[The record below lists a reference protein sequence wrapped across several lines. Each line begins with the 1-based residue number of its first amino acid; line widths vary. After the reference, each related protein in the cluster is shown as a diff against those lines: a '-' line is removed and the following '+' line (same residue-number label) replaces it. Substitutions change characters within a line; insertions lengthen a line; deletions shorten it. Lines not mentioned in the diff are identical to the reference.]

1 MRLTGILRVAMAAVC
16 LLGLSLVS
24 FAQAQAQ
31 QIILKLHH
39 FVPPSSTAHSRFLLP
54 WVERIEKAANGR
66 IKIQIYPAMQLGGS
80 MSQLLDQV
88 SDGVVDIA
96 WALPGA
102 SAGRYPAFEAF
113 ELPFMTKTAQGASR
127 ALWEYVHANKIDQTE
142 FKAVKLLAT
151 HVHDEGVIHTID
163 KPVRALAD
171 FKGLKLRAS
180 NRWVTKLLAALG
192 ATPVGM
198 PVGQVPDALSKHVL
212 DGAAMPW
219 EIVPSLKVHELV
231 KFHSET
237 DPKSRALYTTG
248 FVVAMNPAKYSSLP
262 DELKRVIDANSGA
275 EFSAMAG
282 KMWDDTAAPHRKLA
296 AARGNQFLVISALE
310 LKAWAKVSEPVF
322 DAWINEVNAK
332 GMDGAA
338 LLKSAKE
345 QIERYDP
352 N

>member
-1 MRLTGILRVAMAAVC
+1 MILSIRGALFGLTGA
-16 LLGLSLVS
+16 LLCASS
-24 FAQAQAQ
+24 SARAQEVT
-31 QIILKLHH
+31 LKLHH
-39 FVPPSSTAHSRFLLP
+39 FVPPSATAHQKFLLP
-54 WVERIEKAANGR
+54 WAQRIEKESNGR

-88 SDGVVDIA
+88 ADGVVDIA

-113 ELPFMTKTAQGASR
+113 ELPFMTKTAHGASR
-127 ALWEYVHANKIDQTE
+127 ALWEYVHVNKLEQTE
-142 FKAVKLLAT
+142 FKAIKLLAT
-151 HVHDEGVIHTID
+151 HVHDEGVLHTIN
-163 KPVRALAD
+163 KPIRTMAD

-180 NRWVTKLLAALG
+180 NRWVTKLLASLG

-198 PVGQVPDALSKHVL
+198 AVSQVPDALAKHVI

-231 KFHSET
+231 RFHSET

-248 FVVAMNPAKYSSLP
+248 FVVAMNRAKYASLP
-262 DELKRVIDANSGA
+262 VDLKRVIDINSGA
-275 EFSAMAG
+275 EFSAIAG

-296 AARGNQFLVISALE
+296 EARGNQFSVVTKEELE
-310 LKAWAKVSEPVF
+310 NWARASQPVF
-322 DAWINEVNAK
+322 DDWIKEVGAK
-332 GMDGAA
+332 GYDGAA
-338 LLKSAKE
+338 LLKSARE
-345 QIERYDP
+345 QIERFDP

>member
-1 MRLTGILRVAMAAVC
+1 MTRFLRLAAIIGAIV
-16 LLGLSLVS
+16 
-24 FAQAQAQ
+24 FASADAVQAQ
-31 QIILKLHH
+31 QITLKLHH
-39 FVPPSSTAHSRFLLP
+39 FVPPSSTAHVKFLLP
-54 WVERIEKAANGR
+54 WVERVEKESGGR

-88 SDGVVDIA
+88 ADGVVDIA

-102 SAGRYPAFEAF
+102 SAGRYPAFEVF
-113 ELPFMTKTAQGASR
+113 ELPFLTKTAQGASR
-127 ALWEYVHANKIDQTE
+127 ALWEYVRLNKIDQTE
-142 FKAVKLLAT
+142 FKSVKLLAT
-151 HVHDEGVIHTID
+151 HVHDEGVLHTID
-163 KPVRALAD
+163 KPVRTLAD
-171 FKGLKLRAS
+171 FKGLKLRTS

-248 FVVAMNPAKYSSLP
+248 FVVAMNWAKYASLP
-262 DELKRVIDANSGA
+262 ADLKKVIDANSGA
-275 EFSAMAG
+275 DFSALAG

-296 AARGNQFLVISALE
+296 AARGNQFFVISQDE
-310 LKAWAKVSEPVF
+310 LKNWAKIGEPVV
-322 DAWINEVNAK
+322 DEWIKEVNAK

-345 QIERYDP
+345 QIERFDP

>member
-1 MRLTGILRVAMAAVC
+1 MATIAMLRRISVAMC
-16 LLGLSLVS
+16 MLSFCCASLS
-24 FAQAQAQ
+24 YAQ
-31 QIILKLHH
+31 QVTLKLHH
-39 FVPPSSTAHSRFLLP
+39 FVPPSSTAHQKFLVP
-54 WVERIEKAANGR
+54 WVEHIESESKGR
-66 IKIQIYPAMQLGGS
+66 IKIQIYPAMQLGGT

-88 SDGVVDIA
+88 ADGIVDIA

-127 ALWEYVHANKIDQTE
+127 ALWEYVHANKLEQTE

-151 HVHDEGVIHTID
+151 HVHDEGVLHTID
-163 KPVRALAD
+163 RPIRTMAD

-180 NRWVTKLLAALG
+180 NRWVTKLLASLG

-198 PVGQVPDALSKHVL
+198 SVSQVPDALAKHVI

-248 FVVAMNPAKYSSLP
+248 FVVAMNRTKYASLP
-262 DELKRVIDANSGA
+262 DDLKRIIDANSGA
-275 EFSAMAG
+275 EFSAVAG

-296 AARGNQFLVISALE
+296 QARGNQFSVISNEE
-310 LKAWAKVSEPVF
+310 LKNWALASQPVF
-322 DAWINEVNAK
+322 DEWLKEVGAK
-332 GMDGAA
+332 GFSGPA
-338 LLKSAKE
+338 LLKSARE
-345 QIERYDP
+345 LIERFDQ

>member
-1 MRLTGILRVAMAAVC
+1 MKSVGVLRTAAIALCMIAMSFGA
-16 LLGLSLVS
+16 LVR
-24 FAQAQAQ
+24 AEQVT
-31 QIILKLHH
+31 LKLHH
-39 FVPPSSTAHSRFLLP
+39 FVPPTATAHVQFLLP
-54 WVERIEKAANGR
+54 WAERIEKESNGR

-88 SDGVVDIA
+88 ADGVVDIA

-127 ALWEYVHANKIDQTE
+127 ALWEYVQANKIAQSE
-142 FKAVKLLAT
+142 FAPVKLLAT
-151 HVHDEGVIHTID
+151 HVHDEGVLHIID
-163 KPVRALAD
+163 KPIRALAD

-198 PVGQVPDALSKHVL
+198 PVGQVPDALAKHVI

-219 EIVPSLKVHELV
+219 EIIPSLKVHELV

-248 FVVAMNPAKYSSLP
+248 FVVAMNPAKYASLP
-262 DELKRVIDANSGA
+262 DDLKHVIDANSGA
-275 EFSAMAG
+275 DFSAIAG
-282 KMWDDTAAPHRKLA
+282 KMWDDTAAPHRKD
-296 AARGNQFLVISALE
+296 R
-310 LKAWAKVSEPVF
+310 
-322 DAWINEVNAK
+322 
-332 GMDGAA
+332 
-338 LLKSAKE
+338 KSVV
-345 QIERYDP
+345 
-352 N
+352 

>member
-1 MRLTGILRVAMAAVC
+1 MRRAYSLRFTAIVIWTII
-16 LLGLSLVS
+16 
-24 FAQAQAQ
+24 FAFGTAAQAQ

-39 FVPPSSTAHSRFLLP
+39 FVPPSSTAHAKFLVP
-54 WVERIEKAANGR
+54 WVERVEKDSGGR
-66 IKIQIYPAMQLGGS
+66 IKIQIYPAMQLGGN

-88 SDGVVDIA
+88 ADGVVDIA

-113 ELPFMTKTAQGASR
+113 ELPFITKTAQGASR
-127 ALWEYVHANKIDQTE
+127 ALWEYVRLNKIDQTE

-151 HVHDEGVIHTID
+151 HVHDEGVLHTID
-163 KPVRALAD
+163 RPVRTLAD
-171 FKGLKLRAS
+171 FKGLKLRTS

-219 EIVPSLKVHELV
+219 EIVPSLKIHELV

-248 FVVAMNPAKYSSLP
+248 FVVAMNLAKYASLP
-262 DELKRVIDANSGA
+262 ADLRKVIDANSGA
-275 EFSAMAG
+275 DFSALAG

-296 AARGNQFLVISALE
+296 AARGNQFSVISQDE
-310 LKAWAKVSEPVF
+310 LKIWAKIGEPVV
-322 DAWINEVNAK
+322 DAWIQEVGAK
-332 GMDGAA
+332 GLDGAA

-345 QIERYDP
+345 QIERFDP